1 MKKPR
6 ITLHCLVAL
15 IGGSST
21 PSAHLPATMLGG
33 GGKIPRKE
41 LTARATDMCR
51 IILKIIKINI
61 TGFQC
66 WLSGMFSPDHN
77 FASAF

>member
-1 MKKPR
+1 MKKTR
-6 ITLHCLVAL
+6 FTLHRLVAL
-15 IGGSST
+15 TGGSSS
-21 PSAHLPATMLGG
+21 PSTHLPATMLGG

-41 LTARATDMCR
+41 LTARATDVCR

-66 WLSGMFSPDHN
+66 W
-77 FASAF
+77 